1 MDAFDYR
8 EPSPVPPSRDVPGL
22 IWNILTI
29 VVLLLTV
36 LAAGIFLIIF
46 TNPQV
51 GLNPFPPDKAPF
63 PLFAVN
69 PTPTNT
75 PLIVLPPTWTPEPT
89 VEPSPTPTSR
99 PTLTPWPSPTPFGM
113 LEDGSTPG
121 PSPTPGGMSFVVL
134 QGSPKASPNIFHMD
148 RGCGWSGVYGQVRD
162 LSGRPLSGM
171 IVQLGGTLGDK
182 SFDGQATVTG
192 LVSYNGEAGFE
203 FELGDEP
210 VASTGRMWVQLVD
223 ISEKIPLSEK
233 VYFDTYDDC
242 DKNMIVVYF
251 VQVK

>member
-1 MDAFDYR
+1 MDAFDYVETR
-8 EPSPVPPSRDVPGL
+8 PAPPPKDVSGL
-22 IWNILTI
+22 IWNILTV
-29 VVLLLTV
+29 VVLLLV
-36 LAAGIFLIIF
+36 LLVAGVFLLIFM
-46 TNPQV
+46 NPNV

-69 PTPTNT
+69 PTATNT
-75 PLIVLPPTWTPEPT
+75 PLISLPPTWTPAPT
-89 VEPSPTPTSR
+89 EEPSPTPTLK
-99 PTLTPWPSPTPFGM
+99 PTLTPWPSPTPFAM
-113 LEDGSTPG
+113 PEDT
-121 PSPTPGGMSFVVL
+121 PTPGGMSFIVL

-148 RGCGWSGVYGQVRD
+148 RGCNWSGVYGQVRD

-171 IVQLGGTLGDK
+171 IVHLGGMMGDK

-223 ISEKIPLSEK
+223 ISEKIPLSDK
-233 VYFDTYDDC
+233 VYFDTFDDC